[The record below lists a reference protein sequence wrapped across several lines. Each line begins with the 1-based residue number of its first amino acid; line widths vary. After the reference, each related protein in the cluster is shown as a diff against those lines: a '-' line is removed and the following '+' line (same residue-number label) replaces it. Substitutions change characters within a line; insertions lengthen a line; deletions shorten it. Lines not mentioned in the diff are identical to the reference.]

1 VIQSLNNTSP
11 ARLLE
16 TILNQGHFNLP
27 NAKGSAVLVVTDDKG
42 KRKVVNMTHVLAAD
56 FVGDMAHELQ
66 SLLTA
71 NAA

>member
-1 VIQSLNNTSP
+1 
-11 ARLLE
+11 
-16 TILNQGHFNLP
+16 
-27 NAKGSAVLVVTDDKG
+27 VVTDEKG

-56 FVGDMAHELQ
+56 FSGDMAHELQ